1 MAGESRSVVVRL
13 SLDTAE
19 AIRGSQQFGA
29 EMDKAMSQAEK
40 SAMRADQAV
49 DKVGATAGKMAVG
62 LTAVLTASG
71 KAAVDWESQ
80 FAGVEK
86 TVDGT
91 AKQMAVLEDELRE
104 LARTM
109 PATHEEIAA
118 TAEAAGQ
125 LGVAREDVT
134 DFTKVMIQLGE
145 TTNLTA
151 DEAATSIAQI
161 ANVMGTSGD
170 EVDNFGAALVAL
182 GNDGASTEA
191 QILGMAQRIA
201 GAGAQIGLAES
212 DILAIA
218 NAAASMGIEVEAGG
232 SAISRVFTEMAKA
245 TKQGGEGLDQFAEI
259 AGVSSQEF
267 TRAFEEDP
275 ARAFAAFTAG
285 LDRINASGGD
295 VFTTLDQLGLSDVRV
310 SQALLSMAA
319 SGDLL
324 TDSLDLGAQAYKENS
339 ALAEE
344 FAKRA
349 GTTGAEVQVA
359 MNNIRDAAIDAGN
372 VLLPVVAEV
381 AEGVT
386 TVSQAFGDL
395 PGPVQ
400 AAIVKLL
407 AVAAIIGGATW
418 FGVKT
423 VRGITATRDAIAAL
437 GGASGTTAS
446 SLGRLGRTAG
456 GLAAVAGAVTVLG
469 NALADATG
477 ASIDTENLSRDLE
490 ALANGTNSEI
500 LSRIVGDLDM
510 LSSTANNAAEP
521 IREVVTGLGLFG
533 NTGLDNAAE
542 NLENVDQALA
552 AMVEGGQGDR
562 AAAIIESIAAGL
574 NGLPAGASVSQEALD
589 GTIEKFGAY
598 GTALENAAAA
608 EAAAAGSADEV
619 AGAVG
624 GVGDEA
630 ASSADQVAE
639 LVSALDALLSPKLD
653 LAEATDQWR
662 DGLRNLNEGL
672 AKNVR
677 SLKGN
682 TDAASLNRSAIRD
695 QVRNLLGVVN
705 AQAEAGAGTQRL
717 TATMKDGRRAI
728 LEAGEA
734 AGISKKDMQDYLKV
748 LGLTP
753 KQIKTTVQA
762 LTDKANQDVNKTRG
776 NMRDLDGEKA
786 NPKVDVDTAAARG
799 AIAGIITSLRNIP
812 DENVNVWVTRR
823 GATSGTGMGARIES
837 AHGNILHFANG
848 DIANGHQPELYRGGV
863 TRVWGEEE
871 TKGEAY
877 IPLANDSRRPRAKA
891 ILAETA
897 GLLGGVAYFA
907 DGGMRGG
914 RQLSLD
920 DRGDMLRLQATVR
933 DLVRDLSRT
942 GKDQIKGLDRL
953 ISKNDLAMA
962 KRDLQLAR
970 ITPRLEA
977 RSEEVTKRLELIE
990 IEKQLAQEQRDTQ
1003 AQMLDQLRDQAQAFA
1018 DTVGGR
1024 FQTGIFGDLD
1034 VAGAVANGGMS
1045 SAWVQQMQAW
1055 AQQQE
1060 DFDGIRDGGA
1070 EWVDR
1075 YLATLSQAEREAAMA
1090 EARATTLQQDTYDA
1104 DRFARALQQ
1113 LAELGLDGAAFDE
1126 LAMSGNLN
1134 AAQYYAGMTAEQ
1146 IDTFEQLYNARDAA
1160 AANAGAV
1167 AAEAQFGALIT
1178 EQQVATQA
1186 AREHY
1191 RAVERRA
1198 ERAERRLEAIEAQL
1212 AGAPPKIGR
1221 HVGDAIKNEIRHGQ
1235 RSAG

>member
-1 MAGESRSVVVRL
+1 MTGESRSVVVRL

-29 EMDKAMSQAEK
+29 EMDKAMSQAER

-62 LTAVLTASG
+62 LAAVLTASG

-125 LGVAREDVT
+125 LGVARKDVT

-381 AEGVT
+381 AAGVT

-407 AVAAIIGGATW
+407 AVAAILGGATW

-437 GGASGTTAS
+437 GGASGTTAT

-477 ASIDTENLSRDLE
+477 ARVDVENLNRDLE
-490 ALANGTNSEI
+490 ALANGAGSEI
-500 LSRIVGDLDM
+500 LGRIVSDVDM
-510 LSSTANNAAEP
+510 LGSTANNTAEP
-521 IREVVTGLGLFG
+521 IREIFTAFGAFG

-542 NLENVDQALA
+542 NLEKVDQELA
-552 AMVEGGQGDR
+552 RMVEGGQGEQ

-589 GTIEKFGAY
+589 GTIERFGAY
-598 GTALENAAAA
+598 GTALDNAAAA

-624 GVGDEA
+624 GVGEEA

-639 LVSALDALLSPKLD
+639 LVAALDALLSPKLD

-662 DGLRNLNEGL
+662 AGLRNLDEGL
-672 AKNVR
+672 AENVR

-728 LEAGEA
+728 LEAGKA
-734 AGISKKDMQDYLKV
+734 ADISGEDMRAYLKV

-753 KQIKTTVQA
+753 KQIKTTVEA
-762 LTDKANQDVNKTRG
+762 LTDKANEDVNGTRR
-776 NMRDLDGEKA
+776 NLNDLDGDKA
-786 NPKVDVDTAAARG
+786 SVSVGAEVGSALANLGSVRSALSRIVSKTVTVTVNKVGSALSGFNFDTG
-799 AIAGIITSLRNIP
+799 GYTGHGGKHEPAGIVHRGEVVLP
-812 DENVNVWVTRR
+812 QEVVRR
-823 GATSGTGMGARIES
+823 DKSHLQSRYGFLPGM
-837 AHGNILHFANG
+837 
-848 DIANGHQPELYRGGV
+848 
-863 TRVWGEEE
+863 
-871 TKGEAY
+871 
-877 IPLANDSRRPRAKA
+877 
-891 ILAETA
+891 
-897 GLLGGVAYFA
+897 A
-907 DGGMRGG
+907 D
-914 RQLSLD
+914 LSLP
-920 DRGDMLRLQATVR
+920 GYA
-933 DLVRDLSRT
+933 
-942 GKDQIKGLDRL
+942 
-953 ISKNDLAMA
+953 
-962 KRDLQLAR
+962 
-970 ITPRLEA
+970 
-977 RSEEVTKRLELIE
+977 
-990 IEKQLAQEQRDTQ
+990 
-1003 AQMLDQLRDQAQAFA
+1003 
-1018 DTVGGR
+1018 GG
-1024 FQTGIFGDLD
+1024 GA
-1034 VAGAVANGGMS
+1034 VAGANALS
-1045 SAWVQQMQAW
+1045 LPA
-1055 AQQQE
+1055 
-1060 DFDGIRDGGA
+1060 A
-1070 EWVDR
+1070 EV
-1075 YLATLSQAEREAAMA
+1075 REF
-1090 EARATTLQQDTYDA
+1090 ARATTISSRGLVAELKMRERLLERRTKMLDKELEASNAKVDALRAERDAIEDSVDARLRSDAFAAQETSVFTMDRPEGFDTWSAEQQKAFYDA
-1104 DRFARALQQ
+1104 QWSVGQSLGYGQTQSPEDILRSDIAAGREMDKVLQQ
-1113 LAELGLDGAAFDE
+1113 LIRKGIDEDVLAAMLAQDPNGDSLRAYAEGSRGDIAT
-1126 LAMSGNLN
+1126 LN
-1134 AAQYYAGMTAEQ
+1134 K
-1146 IDTFEQLYNARDAA
+1146 LYNRRERVLSQASETGGSILRADIRDQVKVSQ
-1160 AANAGAV
+1160 GI
-1167 AAEAQFGALIT
+1167 QT
-1178 EQQVATQA
+1178 ELRETRVELRQVGK
-1186 AREHY
+1186 
-1191 RAVERRA
+1191 
-1198 ERAERRLEAIEAQL
+1198 RLEAATDRVAKA
-1212 AGAPPKIGR
+1212 AGKDGPDRIIAGTNRKIANANRGR
-1221 HVGDAIKNEIRHGQ
+1221 RT
-1235 RSAG
+1235 

>member
-1 MAGESRSVVVRL
+1 MSGETRAVRIRL
-13 SLDTAE
+13 SMDASE
-19 AIRGSQQFGA
+19 AIAGA
-29 EMDKAMSQAEK
+29 KSVATEVDKAADTMD
-40 SAMRADQAV
+40 RAAQRQGKALDDLGSKAG
-49 DKVGATAGKMAVG
+49 KVGAVLAGA
-62 LTAVLTASG
+62 LALSA

-245 TKQGGEGLDQFAEI
+245 TKQGGEDLDAFAEI

-275 ARAFAAFTAG
+275 ARAFAAFTSG

-407 AVAAIIGGATW
+407 AVAAILGGATW

-423 VRGITATRDAIAAL
+423 VRGITATRDALAAL
-437 GGASGTTAS
+437 GDVAP
-446 SLGRLGRTAG
+446 RTA
-456 GLAAVAGAVTVLG
+456 
-469 NALADATG
+469 
-477 ASIDTENLSRDLE
+477 
-490 ALANGTNSEI
+490 
-500 LSRIVGDLDM
+500 
-510 LSSTANNAAEP
+510 
-521 IREVVTGLGLFG
+521 TGLGQVGKAAGTLAAFASIG
-533 NTGLDNAAE
+533 AGVGAGIAEMTGA
-542 NLENVDQALA
+542 NLELEDLARNLEAVANGVENQTLSQMVDDLRIVSDRGFADGFGEVASEVLTLNGVFGTFKTTLDGAQVDIEAVDKHLA
-552 AMVEGGQGDR
+552 GLVESGNGEQ
-562 AAAIIESIAAGL
+562 AAAIFEAITAKFYD
-574 NGLPAGASVSQEALD
+574 LPAGASVSQDALD
-589 GTIEKFGAY
+589 SLMEKYGSY
-598 GTALENAAAA
+598 GTALDNAAAS

-619 AGAVG
+619 AGAVS

-639 LVSALDALLSPKLD
+639 LVAALDALLSPKLD

-662 DGLRNLNEGL
+662 AGLRNLDEGL
-672 AKNVR
+672 AENVR

-682 TDAASLNRSAIRD
+682 TDAADLNRSAIRD

-728 LEAGEA
+728 LAAGDA

-753 KQIKTTVQA
+753 KQIKTTVDA

-776 NMRDLDGEKA
+776 NMRDLDGERA
-786 NPKVDVDTAAARG
+786 NPRVDVDASGALGQINAVRG
-799 AIAGIITSLRNIP
+799 WLNNIP
-812 DENVNVWVTRR
+812 DEEVNVWVPRR
-823 GATSGTGMGARIES
+823 
-837 AHGNILHFANG
+837 
-848 DIANGHQPELYRGGV
+848 
-863 TRVWGEEE
+863 
-871 TKGEAY
+871 
-877 IPLANDSRRPRAKA
+877 
-891 ILAETA
+891 TA
-897 GLLGGVAYFA
+897 GGSPGYGPVDGFA
-907 DGGMRGG
+907 DG
-914 RQLSLD
+914 
-920 DRGDMLRLQATVR
+920 
-933 DLVRDLSRT
+933 
-942 GKDQIKGLDRL
+942 
-953 ISKNDLAMA
+953 
-962 KRDLQLAR
+962 
-970 ITPRLEA
+970 
-977 RSEEVTKRLELIE
+977 
-990 IEKQLAQEQRDTQ
+990 
-1003 AQMLDQLRDQAQAFA
+1003 
-1018 DTVGGR
+1018 
-1024 FQTGIFGDLD
+1024 
-1034 VAGAVANGGMS
+1034 AVVPS
-1045 SAWVQQMQAW
+1045 SAPA
-1055 AQQQE
+1055 
-1060 DFDGIRDGGA
+1060 R
-1070 EWVDR
+1070 
-1075 YLATLSQAEREAAMA
+1075 LPAAL
-1090 EARATTLQQDTYDA
+1090 T
-1104 DRFARALQQ
+1104 
-1113 LAELGLDGAAFDE
+1113 GAA
-1126 LAMSGNLN
+1126 A
-1134 AAQYYAGMTAEQ
+1134 
-1146 IDTFEQLYNARDAA
+1146 
-1160 AANAGAV
+1160 
-1167 AAEAQFGALIT
+1167 
-1178 EQQVATQA
+1178 
-1186 AREHY
+1186 
-1191 RAVERRA
+1191 
-1198 ERAERRLEAIEAQL
+1198 
-1212 AGAPPKIGR
+1212 
-1221 HVGDAIKNEIRHGQ
+1221 
-1235 RSAG
+1235 